1 MVSSRASPNSDNIV
15 PVFSCSMATYN
26 KAELVFLHVVVKV
39 LPKLKDTTARII
51 GAQIWNQKGDICDVI
66 FIAKLVRKN
75 DGPNEIEE
83 IMTQTTGQH
92 TMQA

>member
-1 MVSSRASPNSDNIV
+1 
-15 PVFSCSMATYN
+15 MATYN
-26 KAELVFLHVVVKV
+26 IAELVFLHVAVKV
-39 LPKLKDTTARII
+39 LPKLKDSTAHII

-83 IMTQTTGQH
+83 IMK
-92 TMQA
+92 TMIKYVEDKQC